1 MNMSKTVQ
9 IVFSDEEYTQLEKEA
24 SQEGLTVPLYVKGV
38 ALGDN
43 EFSRSYKK
51 LIQKVAQLS
60 SGTRFTIKAVF
71 GTEWTMGKGVK
82 LSLGKTFFQRVQDG
96 TIPNVEVEGKDSSN
110 VMWYK
115 KL

>member
-1 MNMSKTVQ
+1 MSRTVQ
-9 IVFSDEEYTQLEKEA
+9 IVLSNEEYEQLEREA
-24 SQEGLTVPLYVKGV
+24 NQEGLTVPLYVKGV

-51 LIQKVAQLS
+51 LIQKVAQLP

-71 GTEWTMGKGVK
+71 GTDWTMGKGVK
-82 LSLGKTFFQRVQDG
+82 LSLGKTFYQRVEDG
-96 TIPNVEVEGKDSSN
+96 TVPNVVAEGKDSSN
-110 VMWYK
+110 VMWYM